1 MIYQK
6 GQVQVPIFLS
16 MIFRFSWWFGTLLL
30 NNYFLNEDLSKTLQS
45 TCKWKMLFNPDNPK
59 QKISHANSPSTHSN
73 IYVSNMPLKRE
84 NAQKDL
90 GLVLD
95 AKLIFFK

>member
-1 MIYQK
+1 
-6 GQVQVPIFLS
+6 
-16 MIFRFSWWFGTLLL
+16 
-30 NNYFLNEDLSKTLQS
+30 
-45 TCKWKMLFNPDNPK
+45 MLFNPDNPK

-95 AKLIFFK
+95 AKLIFLNEKI